1 MKMKN
6 DKYRNF
12 LACEPLSASFV
23 VILAKVFRGVIG
35 KSIANKA
42 DIGRDSAP
50 FITKKVHIRSES
62 SESPNSRCG
71 FVTGEHS

>member
-12 LACEPLSASFV
+12 LACAPLSASFV

-35 KSIANKA
+35 KSIADKA

-50 FITKKVHIRSES
+50 FISKKVHVRSDIS
-62 SESPNSRCG
+62 VSPNSRCG